1 MRKNILRSKTMQST
15 IKILNIVALAASF
28 LSAVASTPVAQI
40 PEADPNKDRPNAI
53 RRVRPR
59 PPLRPD
65 LVVVIRSPR
74 TANAGDEI
82 GRNISIRARNRGLA
96 TAPGTDGP
104 IDRDDGY
111 MIDVVLSTNALLPDG
126 FAHASANFV
135 EDMLLRGGR
144 ISRTADLAP
153 GGIRAYPVGATIPA
167 DTPTGWYFLCARIDP
182 GNKVAE
188 SNEHNNT
195 ACYPIHIRGV
205 N

>member
-1 MRKNILRSKTMQST
+1 MRKNILGSKTMQST
-15 IKILNIVALAASF
+15 IKILNTVVLAASF

-53 RRVRPR
+53 GRVRPR

-65 LVVVIRSPR
+65 LVVLIRAPR
-74 TANAGDEI
+74 SANAGDEI

-96 TAPGTDGP
+96 VAPGTDG
-104 IDRDDGY
+104 RGDGY
-111 MIDVVLSTNALLPDG
+111 MIDVVLSTNALLPEG
-126 FAHASANFV
+126 FANPSANFV

-153 GGIRAYPVGATIPA
+153 GAMRGYPVGATIPV
-167 DTPTGWYFLCARIDP
+167 DTPTGWYFVCARIDP

>member
-1 MRKNILRSKTMQST
+1 MQST
-15 IKILNIVALAASF
+15 IKILNTVALAASF
-28 LSAVASTPVAQI
+28 LSVMASTSVAQV
-40 PEADPNKDRPNAI
+40 PGANPNKGRPGAI
-53 RRVRPR
+53 TRARPL

-65 LVVVIRSPR
+65 LVVVIRAPR
-74 TANAGDEI
+74 MANAGDEI
-82 GRNISIRARNRGLA
+82 GRAISIRARNRGLA
-96 TAPGTDGP
+96 AAPGTAGRIAP
-104 IDRDDGY
+104 GDGY
-111 MIDVVLSTNALLPDG
+111 MIDVVLSTDALMPEG
-126 FAHASANFV
+126 FANPSANFV

-144 ISRTADLAP
+144 ISSTADLAP

>member
-1 MRKNILRSKTMQST
+1 MQST

-28 LSAVASTPVAQI
+28 LCAVASTPVAQV
-40 PEADPNKDRPNAI
+40 PDANPNKDRPGAI

-65 LVVVIRSPR
+65 LVVVIRAPR

-82 GRNISIRARNRGLA
+82 GQDIKIRARNMGLA
-96 TAPGTDGP
+96 AAPGTAGRIGP
-104 IDRDDGY
+104 GDGY
-111 MIDVVLSTNALLPDG
+111 MIDVVLSTDALMPEG
-126 FAHASANFV
+126 FANHSANFV

-144 ISRTADLAP
+144 ISSTADLAP
-153 GGIRAYPVGATIPA
+153 GAIRGYPVGATIPA

>member
-1 MRKNILRSKTMQST
+1 M
-15 IKILNIVALAASF
+15 
-28 LSAVASTPVAQI
+28 
-40 PEADPNKDRPNAI
+40 
-53 RRVRPR
+53 
-59 PPLRPD
+59 PD

-74 TANAGDEI
+74 MANAGDEI
-82 GRNISIRARNRGLA
+82 GLAINIRARNRGLA
-96 TAPGTDGP
+96 AALGTPGP
-104 IDRDDGY
+104 IDPTRPAGY

-126 FAHASANFV
+126 FANPSANFV

-153 GGIRAYPVGATIPA
+153 GAIRGYPVGATIPA

-182 GNKVAE
+182 GSKVAE
-188 SNEHNNT
+188 SKEHNNT